1 MRGTSTHA
9 PLLLAAALPGALLLT
24 LLSLAVGAVPL
35 TLQDTWH
42 AVWSDSSPYSHL
54 VLQLRLPRT
63 LLAWPVGAALAVSGA
78 LVQGVT
84 RNPLAAPDVIGVTS
98 GAGLAAAFVV
108 LVLGDMPLWTLPL
121 SAFVGGLAA
130 ALLVYRLA
138 WRGGVSPMH
147 LVLVGVAVTQ
157 LFAAGI
163 DYLASAQADRVALAV
178 IWLRGSLWGR
188 NWEHLMLALPLLPLL
203 PAALLL
209 AQRLNLLA
217 LGDAAAQAL
226 GVSVNNTR
234 RQALLLAV
242 LLASGAVAVAGTVAF
257 IGLLAPHLARL
268 LVGADHRRLLPLSA
282 LLGGLL
288 LLLADTLG
296 RGLLSPL
303 EVPAG
308 IMTALLGAPYF
319 LYLLSRHRGGM
330 I

>member
-1 MRGTSTHA
+1 MKASSTHA
-9 PLLLAAALPGALLLT
+9 PLLLAIALPGALLLT

-35 TLQDTWH
+35 TLHDTWH
-42 AVWSDSSPYSHL
+42 AAWSDTSPYSHL

-121 SAFVGGLAA
+121 SAFAGGLAA
-130 ALLVYRLA
+130 ALLVYLLA

-147 LVLVGVAVTQ
+147 LALVGVAVTQ

-188 NWEHLMLALPLLPLL
+188 NWDHLMLALPLLPLL
-203 PAALLL
+203 PASLLL

-226 GVSVNNTR
+226 GVSVDSTR

-288 LLLADTLG
+288 LLVADTLG

-319 LYLLSRHRGGM
+319 LYLLSRYRGV

>member
-1 MRGTSTHA
+1 MKRTAIA
-9 PLLLAAALPGALLLT
+9 PLLLATALPGALLLT

-42 AVWSDSSPYSHL
+42 AAWSSTSPYSHL

-63 LLAWPVGAALAVSGA
+63 LLAWPVGAALAVAGA

-121 SAFVGGLAA
+121 SAFTGGLAA

-188 NWEHLMLALPLLPLL
+188 NWDHLVLALPLVPLL

-319 LYLLSRHRGGM
+319 LYLLSRYRGG
-330 I
+330 

>member
-1 MRGTSTHA
+1 MRRASTYA
-9 PLLLAAALPGALLLT
+9 PLLLAAALPGAVLLT

-35 TLQDTWH
+35 TLHDTWQ
-42 AVWSDSSPYSHL
+42 AAWSNTSPYSHL

-108 LVLGDMPLWTLPL
+108 LVLGDMPLWALPL
-121 SAFVGGLAA
+121 SAFAGGLAA

-147 LVLVGVAVTQ
+147 LALVGVAVTQ

-188 NWEHLMLALPLLPLL
+188 NWDHLILTLPLVPLL
-203 PAALLL
+203 PASLLF
-209 AQRLNLLA
+209 AKRLNLLA

-226 GVSVNNTR
+226 GVSVNSTR
-234 RQALLLAV
+234 TQALLLAV

-257 IGLLAPHLARL
+257 IGLLAPHLARM

-319 LYLLSRHRGGM
+319 LYLLSRHRRV

>member
-1 MRGTSTHA
+1 MKGTSTYA
-9 PLLLAAALPGALLLT
+9 PLLMAAVLPGALLLT

-42 AVWSDSSPYSHL
+42 AAWSSTSPHSHL

-108 LVLGDMPLWTLPL
+108 LVLGDLPLWTLPL

-188 NWEHLMLALPLLPLL
+188 NWDHLMLALPLVPLL
-203 PAALLL
+203 PVALLL

-226 GVSVNNTR
+226 GMSVNNTR
-234 RQALLLAV
+234 KQALLLAV

-288 LLLADTLG
+288 LLVADTLG

-319 LYLLSRHRGGM
+319 LYLLSRYRGG
-330 I
+330 

>member
-1 MRGTSTHA
+1 MRGSSVRA
-9 PLLLAAALPGALLLT
+9 PLLLAAALPGVVLLT
-24 LLSLAVGAVPL
+24 LLSLAVGSVSL
-35 TLQDTWH
+35 TLHDAWH
-42 AVWSDSSPYSHL
+42 AAWSDSSPYDHL
-54 VLQLRLPRT
+54 VRQLRLPRT

-108 LVLGDMPLWTLPL
+108 LVLGDMPLWVLPL
-121 SAFVGGLAA
+121 SAFAGGLAA

-147 LVLVGVAVTQ
+147 LALVGVAVTQ

-163 DYLASAQADRVALAV
+163 DLLASAQADRVALAV

-188 NWEHLMLALPLLPLL
+188 NWDHLMLALPLLPLL
-203 PAALLL
+203 TASLLL

-217 LGDAAAQAL
+217 LGEAAAQAL
-226 GVSVNNTR
+226 GVAVDSTR

-288 LLLADTLG
+288 LLVADTLG

-319 LYLLSRHRGGM
+319 LYLLSRYRGW
-330 I
+330 

>member
-1 MRGTSTHA
+1 MRGTSTYA
-9 PLLLAAALPGALLLT
+9 PLLLAAALPSVVLLT
-24 LLSLAVGAVPL
+24 LLSLTVGAVPL
-35 TLQDTWH
+35 TLHDTWH
-42 AVWSDSSPYSHL
+42 AIWSETSPYSHL
-54 VLQLRLPRT
+54 VLQLRTPRA

-108 LVLGDMPLWTLPL
+108 LVLEDMPLWVLPL
-121 SAFVGGLAA
+121 SAFAGGIAA

-163 DYLASAQADRVALAV
+163 DYLASAQSDRVAQAV

-188 NWEHLMLALPLLPLL
+188 NWDHLILALPLVLLL
-203 PAALLL
+203 PASLLL

-226 GVSVNNTR
+226 GVSVKSTR
-234 RQALLLAV
+234 RQVLLLAV

-282 LLGGLL
+282 LLGGFLL
-288 LLLADTLG
+288 LVADTLG

-319 LYLLSRHRGGM
+319 LYLLSRDRRV

>member
-9 PLLLAAALPGALLLT
+9 PLLLAAALPGVLLLT
-24 LLSLAVGAVPL
+24 LLSLAVGAVSL
-35 TLQDTWH
+35 TLHDTWH
-42 AVWSDSSPYSHL
+42 AAWSDTSPYSHL

-108 LVLGDMPLWTLPL
+108 LVLGDLPLWALPL
-121 SAFVGGLAA
+121 SAFAGGVAA

-147 LVLVGVAVTQ
+147 LALVGVAVTQ

-163 DYLASAQADRVALAV
+163 DYLAGAQADRVALAV

-188 NWEHLMLALPLLPLL
+188 NWDHLMLALPLLPLL
-203 PAALLL
+203 PASLLL

-226 GVSVNNTR
+226 GVAVDSTR

-288 LLLADTLG
+288 LLVADTLG

-319 LYLLSRHRGGM
+319 LYLLSRYRGW
-330 I
+330 

>member
-1 MRGTSTHA
+1 MRGPFTYA
-9 PLLLAAALPGALLLT
+9 PWLVAAALPGAVLLT

-35 TLQDTWH
+35 TLHDTWH
-42 AVWSDSSPYSHL
+42 AAWSDSSPYSHL

-121 SAFVGGLAA
+121 SAFAGGMAA

-147 LVLVGVAVTQ
+147 LALVGVAVTQ

-163 DYLASAQADRVALAV
+163 DYLASAQSDRVALSV

-188 NWEHLMLALPLLPLL
+188 NWDHLMLAWPLVPLLPVS
-203 PAALLL
+203 LLL

-226 GVSVNNTR
+226 GVSVNRTR
-234 RQALLLAV
+234 QQALLLAV

-288 LLLADTLG
+288 LLVADTLG

-319 LYLLSRHRGGM
+319 LYLLSRYRGTP
-330 I
+330 

>member
-9 PLLLAAALPGALLLT
+9 PLLMAAALPAVLLLT

-42 AVWSDSSPYSHL
+42 AAWSNTSPYSHL

-188 NWEHLMLALPLLPLL
+188 NWDHLMLALPLVPLL

-226 GVSVNNTR
+226 GVSVNSTR

-242 LLASGAVAVAGTVAF
+242 LLASGAVAVVGTVAF

-319 LYLLSRHRGGM
+319 LYLLSRHRGG
-330 I
+330 

>member
-1 MRGTSTHA
+1 MPA
-9 PLLLAAALPGALLLT
+9 PWPAR
-24 LLSLAVGAVPL
+24 
-35 TLQDTWH
+35 
-42 AVWSDSSPYSHL
+42 WSDPSPSRHL
-54 VLQLRLPRT
+54 VQQLRLPRT

-108 LVLGDMPLWTLPL
+108 LVLGDMRLWPLPL
-121 SAFVGGLAA
+121 SAFAGGIAA

-147 LVLVGVAVTQ
+147 LALVGVAVTQ
-157 LFAAGI
+157 FFAAGV
-163 DYLASAQADRVALAV
+163 DYLASAQSDRVALSV

-188 NWEHLMLALPLLPLL
+188 NWDHLMLAWPLLPLL
-203 PAALLL
+203 PVSLLL

-226 GVSVNNTR
+226 GVSVNRTR
-234 RQALLLAV
+234 QQALLLAV

-257 IGLLAPHLARL
+257 IGLLAPHLARF

-288 LLLADTLG
+288 LLVADTLG

-319 LYLLSRHRGGM
+319 LYLLSRYRGTP
-330 I
+330 

>member
-1 MRGTSTHA
+1 MKASSTHA
-9 PLLLAAALPGALLLT
+9 PLLLAIALPGLVLLT

-35 TLQDTWH
+35 TLHDTWH
-42 AVWSDSSPYSHL
+42 AAWSDTSPYSHL

-121 SAFVGGLAA
+121 SAFAGGLAA

-147 LVLVGVAVTQ
+147 LALVGVAVTQ

-188 NWEHLMLALPLLPLL
+188 NWDHLMLALPLVPLL
-203 PAALLL
+203 PAD
-209 AQRLNLLA
+209 RK
-217 LGDAAAQAL
+217 
-226 GVSVNNTR
+226 SV
-234 RQALLLAV
+234 V
-242 LLASGAVAVAGTVAF
+242 
-257 IGLLAPHLARL
+257 
-268 LVGADHRRLLPLSA
+268 
-282 LLGGLL
+282 
-288 LLLADTLG
+288 
-296 RGLLSPL
+296 
-303 EVPAG
+303 
-308 IMTALLGAPYF
+308 
-319 LYLLSRHRGGM
+319 
-330 I
+330 

>member
-9 PLLLAAALPGALLLT
+9 PLLMAAALPGALLLT

>member
-188 NWEHLMLALPLLPLL
+188 NWDHLMLALPLVPLL

-226 GVSVNNTR
+226 GVSVNSTR

-288 LLLADTLG
+288 LLVADTLG

-319 LYLLSRHRGGM
+319 LYLLSRHRGG
-330 I
+330 